1 MSMATSLPLDRRV
14 GPEPLLVVRGLDV
27 FYGRA
32 HAVQSISFSLGEGV
46 LGIVGRNGMGKTS
59 LCNAITG
66 LVSARGSIRFAGEEI
81 LGLSPD
87 KITRRGIAYVP
98 QGRRMW
104 PSLTVDE
111 TLCLVGRTKHEVQE
125 MYELFPRLAERK
137 GNGSAQLSGGEQQ
150 MLAIA
155 RALLL
160 RPRLLVMDEP
170 TEGLAPVIVDHVVE
184 IMQSLVANKGL
195 AILLIEQNLGVA
207 LEVSGEIGVMVNG
220 QIAHQMPASVLAA
233 DRDLQERLL
242 GLRSADSDSNSDGDG
257 DGDGDVNA
265 QPTHTGGEDSRDSAR
280 ARSAG

>member
-1 MSMATSLPLDRRV
+1 MNIAASLPLDK
-14 GPEPLLVVRGLDV
+14 GSPSEPLLVVKGLDV

-32 HAVQSISFSLGEGV
+32 HAVQSISFGLSEGV

-66 LVSARGSIRFAGEEI
+66 LVPARGSIRFAGEEI

-184 IMQSLVANKGL
+184 IMRNLVADKGL

-207 LEVSGEIGVMVNG
+207 LEVSGDIGVMVNG

-242 GLRSADSDSNSDGDG
+242 GLRSADSDSDSDGHSE
-257 DGDGDVNA
+257 GDVNA
-265 QPTHTGGEDSRDSAR
+265 LPTLTGIEESRHEASAKL
-280 ARSAG
+280 AE

>member
-1 MSMATSLPLDRRV
+1 MNKPASLPLDK
-14 GPEPLLVVRGLDV
+14 GSPSEPLLVVKGLDV

-32 HAVQSISFSLGEGV
+32 HAVQSISFGLSEGV

-66 LVSARGSIRFAGEEI
+66 LVPARGSIRFAGQEI

-111 TLCLVGRTKHEVQE
+111 TLCLVGRTRHEVQE

-137 GNGSAQLSGGEQQ
+137 GNGSTQLSGGEQQ

-184 IMQSLVANKGL
+184 IMHSLAADKGL

-207 LEVSGEIGVMVNG
+207 LGVSDDIGVMVNG

-242 GLRSADSDSNSDGDG
+242 GLRSADSDSDGG
-257 DGDGDVNA
+257 VNA
-265 QPTHTGGEDSRDSAR
+265 QPTHTGGEESRDSAG

>member
-1 MSMATSLPLDRRV
+1 MSMATSLPLDK
-14 GPEPLLVVRGLDV
+14 GSPSEQLLVVKGLDV

-32 HAVQSISFSLGEGV
+32 HAVQSISFGLSEGV

-66 LVSARGSIRFAGEEI
+66 LVPARGSIRFAGEEI

-137 GNGSAQLSGGEQQ
+137 GNGSTQLSGGEQQ

-184 IMQSLVANKGL
+184 IMHSLVADKRL

-207 LEVSGEIGVMVNG
+207 LEVSGEIGVMVNS

-242 GLRSADSDSNSDGDG
+242 GLRSADSDSDS
-257 DGDGDVNA
+257 DGDVNA
-265 QPTHTGGEDSRDSAR
+265 QPTHTGGEESRHEAG
-280 ARSAG
+280 ARSAS